1 MAGISSREAKSIEQG
16 KHNPRLDVGY
26 KIVRIM
32 CGEDDGSYYEWNPLK
47 LTEAREKMN
56 MTQDDLAYSMGV
68 SRRSVSRWENIRK
81 PSLPSMQQFI
91 MLSRLL
97 EVPERDFFIRREREY
112 L

>member
-1 MAGISSREAKSIEQG
+1 MTGI
-16 KHNPRLDVGY
+16 
-26 KIVRIM
+26 M
-32 CGEDDGSYYEWNPLK
+32 K
-47 LTEAREKMN
+47 LSEAREKMN
-56 MTQDDLAYSMGV
+56 MTQESLANKMGV

-81 PSLPSMQQFI
+81 PSLPSMQQFL